1 MEQVKKLVGNLLRIQ
16 PGEGRKTALMF
27 GTLMCV
33 VGSFITGRVAR
44 DSLFLSRYPVDYL
57 PYLYIWVALGV
68 SIQSYLYSR
77 IADRFR
83 RDRTVGITFVGII
96 IAYLA
101 ARFSMYW
108 VGDWFYPVLYVFVE
122 LAGSLLII
130 QTWTLANDVFT
141 SREAKRLFALVGGGG
156 VVSAMIVGFSV
167 RGLVKL
173 VGIEQLLYLSAFLLT
188 VGLLLIIRI
197 SRLCRE
203 EILSSLS
210 TETRGAVRTRIE
222 LKSDWARLFANK
234 HLVLIAG
241 LILILGF
248 VITFVDYQFKITARE
263 AYLGQEEQLAGFF
276 GLFWAFTG
284 AISCLIQF
292 FFTGRML
299 ERFGVLFALLLLPL
313 TLLVG
318 TVAFLAAPILWS
330 ATLLKGGDATLRY
343 TVNDST
349 MQLLY
354 TPVPSHFRGRAKAF
368 IDGII
373 RPISIG
379 LSGAMLAWVLPKL
392 PPDAFG
398 WILLAFLLG
407 WILVA
412 YGTRRQYLQSLMRT
426 LQTRRL
432 HFGEV
437 NSLIPDQAAARVL
450 RQAMEDPEEQNVLHA
465 VEMTRYCKN
474 VDWNDDLVRLS
485 SHKSPVIRAR
495 VLRRLGANASLNN
508 GPLVFER
515 LHDRNPDV
523 RAAAVEAY
531 CAIGRA
537 RAIRTITRFLDDPHR
552 EVRAAAVVGLIRWG
566 GLDGVLSSAERLK
579 KMLDS
584 EDPQERA
591 TGAGILGDI
600 GVKNFYHPLLSLLT
614 DSEMEVR
621 LAAIRAAGKMG
632 SQELLPA
639 LVYRIED
646 PSTRTAASEAL
657 ATFGTSAVQL
667 LSRVL
672 ANPEENPATRLAV
685 PPILARIG
693 DQTAMNVLFDHI
705 DDPEEAL
712 RTRVLESIHRFRLRG
727 IHLEIPRERIRKV
740 IMTEIRNLYGQWFVL
755 KDLEPLRDGH
765 LLVDALEHRR
775 EQTTRRIFHLLGCLL
790 PVRTID
796 TVYNNLSAP
805 LRRARSN
812 AIEVLDNLLDK
823 EIKRLLLPLLD
834 ETLKDDRTE
843 VGVEAFGL
851 ERLDLRQRLHALMEE
866 KQAWLTCC
874 AVFTAG
880 QMQAEDLSADV
891 LACTASDFPLVRETA
906 LLALG
911 QLMPRDK
918 LRSTLN
924 RHLKDPSSRVRRFA
938 NWLAERKQ
946 IPVG

>member
-1 MEQVKKLVGNLLRIQ
+1 MGNLLRIQ

-27 GTLMCV
+27 GTMMCV

-44 DSLFLSRYPVDYL
+44 DSLFLSRYSVDYL

-83 RDRTVGITFVGII
+83 RDRTVGLTFICVI

-101 ARFSMYW
+101 ARVSMYW
-108 VGDWFYPVLYVFVE
+108 AGDWFYPVLYVYVE

-130 QTWTLANDVFT
+130 QTWTLANDIFT
-141 SREAKRLFALVGGGG
+141 TREAKRLFALVGGGG
-156 VVSAMIVGFSV
+156 VISAVVVGFSV

-173 VGIEQLLYLSAFLLT
+173 IGTEDLLYLSTLLLT
-188 VGLLLIIRI
+188 IGLLLITRT
-197 SRLCRE
+197 SRVCRE
-203 EILSSLS
+203 EILSSLT
-210 TETRGAVRTRIE
+210 TETRGATRTRIA
-222 LKSDWARLFANK
+222 LFSDWARLFANK

-241 LILILGF
+241 LMLILGF
-248 VITFVDYQFKITARE
+248 VITFVDYQFKIAARA
-263 AYLGQEEQLAGFF
+263 AYLNQEEQLAGFF
-276 GLFWAFTG
+276 GLFWAVTG
-284 AISCLIQF
+284 ALSCLIQF
-292 FFTGRML
+292 FLTGRIL
-299 ERFGVLFALLLLPL
+299 ERFGVLLCLLLLPL
-313 TLLVG
+313 ALMVG
-318 TVAFLAAPILWS
+318 TVAFLIAPILWS
-330 ATLLKGGDATLRY
+330 ATLLKGSDSTLRY
-343 TVNDST
+343 TVNDAT

-373 RPISIG
+373 RPVSIG
-379 LSGAMLAWVLPKL
+379 LSGAVLAWVLPSL

-398 WILLAFLLG
+398 WILLTCLLG
-407 WILVA
+407 WLLFA
-412 YGTRRQYLQSLMRT
+412 YGTRRQYLQSLMHT

-437 NSLIPDQAAARVL
+437 NDLIPDQAAARIL
-450 RQAMEDPEEQNVLHA
+450 RQALEDPDEQNVLHA
-465 VEMTRYCKN
+465 LEMTRYCKN

-485 SHKSPVIRAR
+485 SHQLSTIRAR
-495 VLRRLGANASLNN
+495 VLRLLGAHASLKN

-515 LHDRNPDV
+515 LHDRNPEV
-523 RAAAVEAY
+523 RTAAVEAY

-537 RAIRTITRFLDDPHR
+537 RAIRVIARFLDDPHR

-584 EDPQERA
+584 EDPKERA
-591 TGAGILGDI
+591 TGAEILGDI

-614 DSEMEVR
+614 DSEIPVR
-621 LAAIRAAGKMG
+621 LAAIKAAGKMG

-646 PSTRTAASEAL
+646 PTTRNVASEAL
-657 ATFGTSAVQL
+657 AAFGTSAVRL

-672 ANPEENPATRLAV
+672 ANPEENPNTRLAV
-685 PPILARIG
+685 PAILARIG
-693 DQTAMNVLFDHI
+693 DQAAMDVLFDHI
-705 DDPEEAL
+705 DDPDEDL
-712 RTRVLESIHRFRLRG
+712 RTRVLESIHRFRLRR
-727 IHLEIPRERIRKV
+727 IHLEIPRDRIRKIV
-740 IMTEIRNLYGQWFVL
+740 LSEIRNLYEQWFVL
-755 KDLEPLRDGH
+755 LDLEPLREGH
-765 LLVDALEHRR
+765 LLVDALKHRHKL
-775 EQTTRRIFHLLGCLL
+775 TTKRIFHLLGCLW

-823 EIKRLLLPLLD
+823 KIKRLLIPLLD
-834 ETLKDDRTE
+834 KAMQTDCTE
-843 VGVEAFGL
+843 VGAELFGL
-851 ERLDLRQRLHALMEE
+851 ERQDLRQRLHSLMEE
-866 KQAWLTCC
+866 QHAWLTTC
-874 AVFTAG
+874 AIFTAG
-880 QMQAEDLSADV
+880 QIQAEDLGPDV
-891 LACTASDFPLVRETA
+891 LACTASNFPLVRETA
-906 LLALG
+906 LLALD
-911 QLMPRDK
+911 QILPKDK
-918 LRSTLN
+918 LRSTLT
-924 RHLKDPSSRVRRFA
+924 RHIKDPSSQVRRYA
-938 NWLAERKQ
+938 TWLAERKQ

>member
-1 MEQVKKLVGNLLRIQ
+1 VGNSLRIQ

-44 DSLFLSRYPVDYL
+44 DSLFLSRYSVDYL

-68 SIQSYLYSR
+68 SVQSYLYSR

-83 RDRTVGITFVGII
+83 RDRTVGITFICVIV
-96 IAYLA
+96 AYLA
-101 ARFSMYW
+101 ARASLYW
-108 VGDWFYPVLYVFVE
+108 AGDWFYPVLYVFVE
-122 LAGSLLII
+122 LAGSLLLI

-141 SREAKRLFALVGGGG
+141 TREAKRLFALIGGGG
-156 VVSAMIVGFSV
+156 VISAVVVGFSV

-173 VGIEQLLYLSAFLLT
+173 LGTEELLYLCALLLCI
-188 VGLLLIIRI
+188 GLLLITRLSRI
-197 SRLCRE
+197 CRE
-203 EILSSLS
+203 EILSSLA
-210 TETRGAVRTRIE
+210 TETRGATRTRIA
-222 LKSDWARLFANK
+222 LVSDWARLFANK
-234 HLVLIAG
+234 HLMLIAG
-241 LILILGF
+241 LMLVLGF
-248 VITFVDYQFKITARE
+248 VITFVDFQFKIAARA
-263 AYLGQEEQLAGFF
+263 AYLNQEEQLAGFF
-276 GLFWAFTG
+276 GLFWAVTG
-284 AISCLIQF
+284 ALSCLIQF
-292 FFTGRML
+292 FVTGRIL
-299 ERFGVLFALLLLPL
+299 ERFGVLFCLLLLPL

-318 TVAFLAAPILWS
+318 TVAFLIAPILWS

-343 TVNDST
+343 TVNDAT

-373 RPISIG
+373 RPLSIG
-379 LSGAMLAWVLPKL
+379 LSGAVLAWVLPSL
-392 PPDAFG
+392 PADAFG

-407 WILVA
+407 WILIA
-412 YGTRRQYLQSLMRT
+412 YGTRRQYLQSLMHT

-437 NSLIPDQAAARVL
+437 DSLIPDQAAARVL
-450 RQAMEDPEEQNVLHA
+450 RKAMDDPNEQNVLHA

-474 VDWNDDLVRLS
+474 VDWNQDLVCLC
-485 SHKSPVIRAR
+485 SHRSPVVRAR
-495 VLRRLGANASLNN
+495 VLRRLGVHASLNN

-537 RAIRTITRFLDDPHR
+537 RAIRTIARFLDDPHR

-579 KMLDS
+579 KMLES
-584 EDPQERA
+584 QDPRERA

-621 LAAIRAAGKMG
+621 IAAIRAAGKMG

-646 PSTRTAASEAL
+646 PATRSVASEAL
-657 ATFGTSAVQL
+657 AAFGASAVQL

-672 ANPEENPATRLAV
+672 ANPDENPNTRLAI

-693 DQTAMNVLFDHI
+693 DRAAMDVLFDHI
-705 DDPEEAL
+705 DDSEETL
-712 RTRVLESIHRFRLRG
+712 RSRVLESIHRFRLRRA
-727 IHLEIPRERIRKV
+727 HLEIPRDRIRKV
-740 IMTEIRNLYGQWFVL
+740 VLKEIRNLYGQWFVL

-790 PVRTID
+790 PVRTVD

-834 ETLKDDRTE
+834 ETLKDDRYELGEE
-843 VGVEAFGL
+843 VFGFG
-851 ERLDLRQRLHALMEE
+851 RLDLRQRLHSLMEE
-866 KQAWLTCC
+866 QHAWLTSC

-880 QMQAEDLSADV
+880 QMQAEDLSPEV
-891 LACTASDFPLVRETA
+891 LACTASDFPVVRETA

-911 QLMPRDK
+911 QILPVEK
-918 LRSTLN
+918 LRSTLA
-924 RHLKDPSSRVRRFA
+924 RHLKDPSPRVRRYA
-938 NWLAERKQ
+938 SWLAERKQ

>member
-1 MEQVKKLVGNLLRIQ
+1 MGNLLRIQ

-27 GTLMCV
+27 GTLLCV

-57 PYLYIWVALGV
+57 PYLYIWVAVGV
-68 SIQSYLYSR
+68 SVQSYLYSR

-83 RDRTVGITFVGII
+83 RDRTVGITFICII
-96 IAYLA
+96 LAYLV
-101 ARFSMYW
+101 ARASLYW
-108 VGDWFYPVLYVFVE
+108 AGDWFYPVLYVFVE

-141 SREAKRLFALVGGGG
+141 TREAKRLFALIGGGG
-156 VVSAMIVGFSV
+156 VVSAVVVGFSV

-173 VGIEQLLYLSAFLLT
+173 LGTEELLYLCALLLSI
-188 VGLLLIIRI
+188 GLLLITRI
-197 SRLCRE
+197 SRICRE
-203 EILSSLS
+203 EILSSLAS
-210 TETRGAVRTRIE
+210 ETRGATRTRIA
-222 LKSDWARLFANK
+222 LVSDWARLFANK
-234 HLVLIAG
+234 YLMLIAG
-241 LILILGF
+241 LVLVLGF
-248 VITFVDYQFKITARE
+248 VITFVDFQFKITARA
-263 AYLGQEEQLAGFF
+263 AYLHQEEQLAGFF
-276 GLFWAFTG
+276 GLFWAVTG
-284 AISCLIQF
+284 ALSCLIQF
-292 FFTGRML
+292 FITGRIL
-299 ERFGVLFALLLLPL
+299 ERFGVLFCLLLLPL

-343 TVNDST
+343 TVNDAT
-349 MQLLY
+349 MQFLY

-373 RPISIG
+373 RPLSIG
-379 LSGAMLAWVLPKL
+379 LSGAVLAWVLPSL
-392 PPDAFG
+392 PADAFG
-398 WILLAFLLG
+398 WILITFLLG

-412 YGTRRQYLQSLMRT
+412 YGTRRQYLQSLVHT

-437 NSLIPDQAAARVL
+437 DSLIPDQAAARVL
-450 RQAMEDPEEQNVLHA
+450 RKAMDDPNEQNVLHA

-474 VDWNDDLVRLS
+474 VDWNDDLMRLS
-485 SHKSPVIRAR
+485 SHRSPVVRAR
-495 VLRRLGANASLNN
+495 VLRRLGIHASLNN

-531 CAIGRA
+531 CAIGRS
-537 RAIRTITRFLDDPHR
+537 RAIRTIVRFLDDPHR

-579 KMLDS
+579 KMLES
-584 EDPQERA
+584 QDPKDRA

-621 LAAIRAAGKMG
+621 ITAIRAAGKMG

-639 LVYRIED
+639 LIYRIED
-646 PSTRTAASEAL
+646 PATRGVASEAL
-657 ATFGTSAVQL
+657 AAFGSSAVQL

-672 ANPEENPATRLAV
+672 ANPDENPSTRLAV

-693 DQTAMNVLFDHI
+693 DRLAMEVLFDHI

-712 RTRVLESIHRFRLRG
+712 RTRVLESIHRFRLRRT
-727 IHLEIPRERIRKV
+727 HLEVPRDRVRKV
-740 IMTEIRNLYGQWFVL
+740 VLAEIRNLYGHWFML

-775 EQTTRRIFHLLGCLL
+775 EQTTKRIFHLLGCLL

-796 TVYNNLSAP
+796 TVHNNLSAP

-834 ETLKDDRTE
+834 ENMQDDRSDMGET
-843 VGVEAFGL
+843 VFGL
-851 ERLDLRQRLHALMEE
+851 GRMDLRQRLHSLMEE
-866 KQAWLTCC
+866 KHAWLTAC
-874 AVFTAG
+874 AIFTAG
-880 QMQAEDLSADV
+880 QMQAEDLEPEV

-911 QLMPRDK
+911 QILPENK
-918 LRSTLN
+918 LRATLA
-924 RHLKDPSSRVRRFA
+924 RHLSDPSPRVRRYA
-938 NWLAERKQ
+938 SWLAERKQ
-946 IPVG
+946 VPTG